1 MKLALSRK
9 SRACALLAT
18 LTILHCAHWAIAQ
31 SFPTA
36 VQSLN
41 PRVYFRLNET
51 TQPPQQLQANNLG
64 TLGAQG
70 NGTYFGGSPGV
81 AGALVGSPDT
91 AARFDGAVGIPYS
104 PSLSLNAPFTVEAW
118 LRPSANFN
126 GTLCPLSCAT
136 LGANRSGWLIYQT
149 GSSGWNL
156 QMYSGAGSQ
165 TSVNVTAGGP
175 LVVGRW

>member
-31 SFPTA
+31 SFPSA

-70 NGTYFGGSPGV
+70 NGTYFGGTPRR
-81 AGALVGSPDT
+81 AG
-91 AARFDGAVGIPYS
+91 
-104 PSLSLNAPFTVEAW
+104 
-118 LRPSANFN
+118 
-126 GTLCPLSCAT
+126 
-136 LGANRSGWLIYQT
+136 
-149 GSSGWNL
+149 
-156 QMYSGAGSQ
+156 GAGCQPGYGSA
-165 TSVNVTAGGP
+165 TEWRRGP
-175 LVVGRW
+175 VLQSG